1 MAGFAMML
9 ASDLAQSWSFD
20 ERMKWWY
27 GDDDLVNWVN
37 AQGRM
42 CLITNKAKC
51 NHAHSQTVDK
61 DPPKNFAKTVNN
73 DKRIFE
79 QKWSK

>member
-1 MAGFAMML
+1 MML

-37 AQGRM
+37 AQGRI

-51 NHAHSQTVDK
+51 HHAHSQTVDK
-61 DPPKNFAKTVNN
+61 DPPENFAQTVNN
-73 DKRIFE
+73 DKEIFE
-79 QKWSK
+79 KKWSK